1 MTNSEYWEKRIAS
14 ATWKTYNSMEEKNQ
28 ELLEFYVDASKAVK
42 EELYTL
48 AEKYSRDGVLTL
60 TEMHKQGRLTRL
72 NRQYEKIVKDLGQKV
87 QDAAEENMEKGFN
100 EVYKSS
106 GMDPA
111 VEFAMPNKK
120 LMQKLLNE
128 PWRGDVFSGRL
139 WKNQKRLAVGLNDLL
154 LKGLQQ
160 GKTPTEI
167 AVSLHNLMGKSFNDC
182 HRLVRTES
190 MHYLNSATLQRYRDE
205 GVEYVQVWAAED
217 ERTCDTCG
225 SYHEKIYPIEQ
236 CPTLPFHP
244 NCRCTI
250 LPVTDEK
257 KIAEHE
263 KRMNPEKMDDD
274 YQERIR
280 QRRAAYRRREEKR
293 STAMETPDFS
303 SMNRDEL
310 LQWAKSHL
318 KTDIGDLKGVN
329 IDYARD
335 TVKVLSEFEHKMGGS
350 TIPGLKVRFGG
361 LDRSVSAKY
370 DDKENA
376 LVLKKTG
383 SKAAFEKSQ
392 REANIRYRIRWKR
405 DKDYYATET
414 YSGTI
419 WHELGHAVDL
429 SIHEALSRKLS
440 SDARLE
446 ELSVKI
452 SSYAGSTQ
460 NIRTSKRSEAWAE
473 NFAAYMEGGKNKSKV
488 PKEIADMIE
497 EYFEKNIEKHS
508 SNDTMKQGLIGGG
521 KQSAI
526 RKHTHQ
532 RTANMSSSEYARA
545 KDLWQKNQEL
555 ILPGKER
562 EHIYEELDN
571 NLSMEE
577 KEQCIVRRCI
587 GNYRYTAINKG
598 HNQYK
603 IISKEPILET
613 TGDTNIDSILDDVL
627 DFDWRRFL

>member
-1 MTNSEYWEKRIAS
+1 
-14 ATWKTYNSMEEKNQ
+14 
-28 ELLEFYVDASKAVK
+28 
-42 EELYTL
+42 
-48 AEKYSRDGVLTL
+48 
-60 TEMHKQGRLTRL
+60 
-72 NRQYEKIVKDLGQKV
+72 
-87 QDAAEENMEKGFN
+87 
-100 EVYKSS
+100 
-106 GMDPA
+106 
-111 VEFAMPNKK
+111 
-120 LMQKLLNE
+120 
-128 PWRGDVFSGRL
+128 
-139 WKNQKRLAVGLNDLL
+139 
-154 LKGLQQ
+154 
-160 GKTPTEI
+160 
-167 AVSLHNLMGKSFNDC
+167 
-182 HRLVRTES
+182 
-190 MHYLNSATLQRYRDE
+190 
-205 GVEYVQVWAAED
+205 
-217 ERTCDTCG
+217 
-225 SYHEKIYPIEQ
+225 
-236 CPTLPFHP
+236 
-244 NCRCTI
+244 
-250 LPVTDEK
+250 
-257 KIAEHE
+257 
-263 KRMNPEKMDDD
+263 MNPEKMDDD